1 MPDEKKIFY
10 ICGGR
15 SFFSANV
22 SRKLYEVLKAFGE
35 VAKVEMFC
43 GGDYTGRSPVAAT
56 GRTSAKSAARRG
68 LFKDFLINTG
78 SELRDLR
85 NDRKVFKALAAR
97 GEKPACVIERSSR
110 FCWAG
115 LRYAKKNRI
124 PYVLEWKDHLLDYR
138 CSLFKWWAAKVEK
151 RKVEQADFILV
162 ESEVLKKQLT
172 DGNCPAEK
180 IIVTYNAV
188 NPQEFVRDRRQG
200 VETRRRIG
208 IPEDALV
215 VGYCGSYAFYHDSA
229 RMILAAEE
237 LARRGLK
244 QVKWLL
250 VGSGRDYEQC
260 RSMAAERGLLD
271 SCVFMIP
278 RVPKEEVPKYL
289 AAFDVAILPGS
300 TDIICPI
307 KVMEYMAAETVVMVP
322 DYECNR
328 EVVTPDTGILFAPFS
343 ETGIAD
349 AIEDL
354 LKCPER
360 IRQLGQAA
368 RERVC
373 RHFTWDKTYGQALS
387 RILAEVE
394 AKK

>member
-1 MPDEKKIFY
+1 MPDDKKIFY

-15 SFFSANV
+15 SFFSANI

-43 GGDYTGRSPVAAT
+43 GGDYTGRSPVAAA
-56 GRTSAKSAARRG
+56 GHPSAKSAARRG
-68 LFKDFLINTG
+68 FFKDFLINTG

-85 NDRKVFKALAAR
+85 NDRKVFKALTAR
-97 GEKPACVIERSSR
+97 GEKPACVIERSAR

-115 LRYAKKNRI
+115 LRYAKKNRL

-138 CSLFKWWAAKVEK
+138 CSLFKRWAANVEK
-151 RKVEQADFILV
+151 RKVEQADYILV

-172 DGNCPAEK
+172 GENCPAEK

-188 NPQEFVRDRRQG
+188 NPQEFAKNERQG

-229 RMILAAEE
+229 RMILAAEK
-237 LARRGLK
+237 LAQRGLK

-260 RSMAAERGLLD
+260 RRMAAERGLLD

-328 EVVTPDTGILFAPFS
+328 EVVTPDTGILFTPFS

-349 AIEDL
+349 AVEEL
-354 LKCPER
+354 LKHPER
-360 IRQLGQAA
+360 IRRLGQAA

-387 RILAEVE
+387 RILAEVD